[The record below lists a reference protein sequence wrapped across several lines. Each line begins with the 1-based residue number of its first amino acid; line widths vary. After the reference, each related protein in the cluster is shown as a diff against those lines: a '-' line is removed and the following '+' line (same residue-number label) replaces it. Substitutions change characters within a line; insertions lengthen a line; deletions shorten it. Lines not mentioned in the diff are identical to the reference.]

1 MREHAKEADL
11 AAAAGADRFGMSVS
25 SRSSSHSGEPSAPS
39 SIQVYSPVDDSFQGW
54 SEVINEHDGSKDEVP
69 DEVDFDEPAGPVDE
83 DIAPTTSSSPERKE
97 EPNVSESDGS
107 PERKEEPNVSESD
120 GELVIAIGSNE
131 DGTQYIK
138 DDQIDIND
146 PEFLAAQH
154 REMDQIQQI
163 KLGVA
168 PFAYG
173 DEFLEQA
180 PATPTTPTTEDED
193 NEQLAQAI
201 AAQELPPG
209 VSAVE
214 QQEIMMRLLTQQLRK
229 GDWSSEDEL
238 SPALGQRLRDFEFA
252 QRKRREKYGNER
264 PWGILGLYDHLAGI
278 RLDVEWAED
287 AAFRR
292 ANKEPY
298 LSWKDFQ
305 TARDNGWNQPFFTYF
320 LLIACTAVLV
330 LSYWLNGWVV
340 EPLSVNP
347 MIGPSAETLLKM
359 GAKQTSLIVNQGEV
373 YRLFSPMVLHAGLI
387 HYLLNMMALWF
398 IGKAVE
404 QCHGFAAAAILFI
417 IPAVGGTI
425 LSALFLP
432 EYISVGASGGIFG
445 LIGACV
451 ADILINWRLLF
462 SKHVNNTKDGT
473 RFRHIKVLMYLL
485 FDIVINCLVG
495 LTPFVDNFTHLGGMV
510 YGFMC
515 GLSTIERLP
524 TDFFGIASSCATK
537 FRNVV
542 IRFSGLLLSVA
553 LIMVTT
559 AVLVDSGGGSSPCPG
574 CRYVSCVPFPPW
586 EDEDSKWWYCDDC
599 SRVTADAKLDSSGY
613 YSLSMSCPDGTI
625 EEVDLSDQLVTDRQW
640 IQKQLPT
647 FCRRYCDNLF
657 SS

>member
-11 AAAAGADRFGMSVS
+11 AAAAGADKFGISVS
-25 SRSSSHSGEPSAPS
+25 SKSSHSGHSGEPSAPS
-39 SIQVYSPVDDSFQGW
+39 SMQVYNPVDDVVQGW
-54 SEVINEHDGSKDEVP
+54 SEVNNEYGVSKDEVADQLQHEAP
-69 DEVDFDEPAGPVDE
+69 VEAGASPMDEE
-83 DIAPTTSSSPERKE
+83 IALTSSPARME
-97 EPNVSESDGS
+97 EPNLSESVG
-107 PERKEEPNVSESD
+107 
-120 GELVIAIGSNE
+120 GLVIGSTE
-131 DGTQYIK
+131 YVSQYIK
-138 DDQIDIND
+138 DDEIDIND
-146 PEFLAAQH
+146 PEFLEAQR
-154 REMDQIQQI
+154 REMDQIQKS
-163 KLGVA
+163 KLESA
-168 PFAYG
+168 PHM
-173 DEFLEQA
+173 DEFSEIA
-180 PATPTTPTTEDED
+180 PTTPTTEDED
-193 NEQLAQAI
+193 NEKLAQAI

-305 TARDNGWNQPFFTYF
+305 TTRDNGWNRPFFTYF
-320 LLIACTAVLV
+320 LLAACTAVLV
-330 LSYWLNGWVV
+330 VSFWLNGWEV

-359 GAKQTSLIVNQGEV
+359 GAKQTSLIVNQGEW

-462 SKHVNNTKDGT
+462 SKHVNSTKDGT

-537 FRNVV
+537 FRNIV
-542 IRFSGLLLSVA
+542 IRFSGLLLSVV

-586 EDEDSKWWYCDDC
+586 ENEDSKWWYCDDC
-599 SRVTADAKLDSSGY
+599 SRITADAKLDSSGY

>member
-11 AAAAGADRFGMSVS
+11 AAAAGADKFGISVS
-25 SRSSSHSGEPSAPS
+25 SKSSHSGHSGEPSAPS
-39 SIQVYSPVDDSFQGW
+39 SMQVYNPVDDVVQGW
-54 SEVINEHDGSKDEVP
+54 SEVNNEYGVSKDEVADQLQHEAP
-69 DEVDFDEPAGPVDE
+69 VEAGASPMDEE
-83 DIAPTTSSSPERKE
+83 IALTSSPARME
-97 EPNVSESDGS
+97 EPNLSESVG
-107 PERKEEPNVSESD
+107 
-120 GELVIAIGSNE
+120 GLVIGSTE
-131 DGTQYIK
+131 YVSQYIK
-138 DDQIDIND
+138 DDEIDIND
-146 PEFLAAQH
+146 PEFLEAQR
-154 REMDQIQQI
+154 REMDQIQKS
-163 KLGVA
+163 KLESA
-168 PFAYG
+168 PHM
-173 DEFLEQA
+173 DEFSEIA
-180 PATPTTPTTEDED
+180 PTTPTTEDED
-193 NEQLAQAI
+193 NEKLAQAI

-305 TARDNGWNQPFFTYF
+305 TTRDNGWNRPFFTYF
-320 LLIACTAVLV
+320 LLSSCTAVLV
-330 LSYWLNGWVV
+330 VSFWLNGWEV

-359 GAKQTSLIVNQGEV
+359 GAKQTSLIVNQGEW
-373 YRLFSPMVLHAGLI
+373 YRLFSPMLLHAGLI

-462 SKHVNNTKDGT
+462 SKHVNSTKDGT

-537 FRNVV
+537 FRNIV
-542 IRFSGLLLSVA
+542 IRFSGLLLSVV

-586 EDEDSKWWYCDDC
+586 ESKWTRW
-599 SRVTADAKLDSSGY
+599 TAR
-613 YSLSMSCPDGTI
+613 PF
-625 EEVDLSDQLVTDRQW
+625 R
-640 IQKQLPT
+640 
-647 FCRRYCDNLF
+647 NLASF
-657 SS
+657 Y